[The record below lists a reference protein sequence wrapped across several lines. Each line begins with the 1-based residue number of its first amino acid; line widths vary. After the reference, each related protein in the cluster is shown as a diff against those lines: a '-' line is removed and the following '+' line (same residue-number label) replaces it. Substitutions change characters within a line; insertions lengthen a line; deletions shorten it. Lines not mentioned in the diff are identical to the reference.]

1 MYLCGNLKPKT
12 SMALTLRLSDKRRDD
27 GKCEILMR
35 FQYGHDGSLR
45 TGTRIF
51 VPAERWNATAQ
62 QLTVPRIASPEQ
74 TEIKRI
80 NRQISDFRQS
90 ILDAYDR
97 LRADGGE
104 PSKSWLIG
112 AVLNFHSPHSSGSA
126 SSERVAELF
135 AEYTAEKHISAHR
148 VRTLEV
154 VRRLLERYEATLRR
168 PLTLAGITPEMLRAF
183 EQFQKNE
190 YRTNAEAKPRGE
202 NTISDTMRIVRS
214 FVLWAMRKGL
224 TTYDAFKFYEMPKAV
239 YGLPI
244 YLTIEERDAI
254 ADLDL
259 SARPALERQRD
270 IFIFQCHV
278 GCRVSDLLSMRK
290 SSIIDGAVEYIP
302 HKTQEERPMT
312 IRVPLTKTARRILDK
327 YADMEGDALFPFI
340 SAQKYNDALKVIAEL
355 AGVTRVVTRLNPTTR
370 KQEQVRLCDIIS
382 SHTARRTF
390 VGSAVNKIKD
400 TRLVASLSG
409 HTPNS
414 KAMSRYYIV
423 EEQTKREII
432 DLID

>member
-1 MYLCGNLKPKT
+1 
-12 SMALTLRLSDKRRDD
+12 MALFLRLSDKRRED
-27 GKCEILMR
+27 GKSEVLMR
-35 FQYGHDGSLR
+35 FTYGAHQSLR

-51 VPAERWNATAQ
+51 VPVERWNAAAQ

-74 TEIKRI
+74 TEIRGI

-90 ILDAYDR
+90 IFDAYDR
-97 LRADGGE
+97 LRAEGGE

-112 AVLNFHSPHSSGSA
+112 AVLNFHNPHPLYPMQSTVSA
-126 SSERVAELF
+126 RVADIF
-135 AEYTAEKHISAHR
+135 TVYIASKNISEQRAR
-148 VRTLEV
+148 NMQV
-154 VRRLLERYEATLRR
+154 VGRLLERYEATLRR
-168 PLTLAGITPEMLRAF
+168 PLTLAGITPETLRAL
-183 EQFQKNE
+183 EQFERNE
-190 YRTNAEAKPRGE
+190 YRTNAEAKPRGD
-202 NTISDTMRIVRS
+202 NTICYTMKILHT
-214 FVLWAMRKGL
+214 FILWCIKRWYITADPF
-224 TTYDAFKFYEMPKAV
+224 TQYEMPKEV

-278 GCRVSDLLSMRK
+278 GCRVSDLLCMTK

-327 YADMEGDALFPFI
+327 YADTEGDALFPFI
-340 SAQKYNDALKVIAEL
+340 SAQKYNDALKTIAEL
-355 AGVTRVVTRLNPTTR
+355 AGITRVVTRLNPTTR

-400 TRLVASLSG
+400 PRLVASLSG
-409 HTPNS
+409 HSPNS